1 MVTYKLEDFSGK
13 HKTRLRSNIIPFH
26 PKELFVKE
34 QMEKYFSEIF
44 LHNHNE
50 KRFMYHFMSQNS
62 QKLIEMFSQCS
73 ISNTKLTQQQFERL
87 AQLLIQF
94 RQCYATSKFDAGKIK
109 VELHLPLEATAV
121 FKKQR
126 ATRIPLQLQDQVLNI
141 LTHFEII
148 APINTDS
155 LNMGNTFINPVI
167 IVKKGESLKI
177 VLDARQ
183 LNTMINETK
192 CSWPME
198 PI

>member
-1 MVTYKLEDFSGK
+1 M
-13 HKTRLRSNIIPFH
+13 
-26 PKELFVKE
+26 
-34 QMEKYFSEIF
+34 SE
-44 LHNHNE
+44 
-50 KRFMYHFMSQNS
+50 NS
-62 QKLIEMFSQCS
+62 QKLIEIFSQCS
-73 ISNTKLTQQQFERL
+73 QQFERL
-87 AQLLIQF
+87 AQLFIQF

-141 LTHFEII
+141 LTHFEFK

-155 LNMGNTFINPVI
+155 LDMGNTFINPVI
-167 IVKKGESLKI
+167 ILKKGESLKI
-177 VLDARQ
+177 VLDASQ

-192 CSWPME
+192 CSWTIE